1 MPTSVA
7 YVTEE
12 HFVLVK
18 GALTRLTLSILGGG
32 VAMGDGGGLYGLL
45 CMVCYAVGPFFA
57 FFLVY

>member
-32 VAMGDGGGLYGLL
+32 VAMGDGGG

>member
-1 MPTSVA
+1 MTTSVA

-18 GALTRLTLSILGGG
+18 GALTRLALSILGGG

-45 CMVCYAVGPFFA
+45 CRWTFFPL
-57 FFLVY
+57 FCGLLGQS